1 VSVTDFSFCFANQS
15 SILVVNVRFFS
26 FFLLPFYLFFFF
38 SVSFFSTGVYT
49 ARLIILINVII
60 FSLYVDVFPRA
71 SVLLLL
77 LLVRRSIVVITRK
90 VVLKQA
96 VSVFPFDIGNILFF
110 LANRVYE
117 EKIFLKNYIYIYI
130 YIISPFRRKKKVF
143 Y

>member
-1 VSVTDFSFCFANQS
+1 MKLCLCPHLFPASEKQLSWLSECHRFFFLFCQS
-15 SILVVNVRFFS
+15 IINPCRERQIFS

-38 SVSFFSTGVYT
+38 SVSFFSTSVYT

-110 LANRVYE
+110 
-117 EKIFLKNYIYIYI
+117 
-130 YIISPFRRKKKVF
+130 
-143 Y
+143 